1 MGYILCQNKKNG
13 DLKDDFFYCR
23 FGKKILLTFIF
34 GLLLLVPNV
43 NAEEKNEV
51 TLNFNS
57 GIIHDGY
64 VEYSGIGKIQ
74 LFKNDELVT
83 DISNN
88 MVIDLNETEYKFIIK
103 KENTSSVTGTLPVRL
118 KINEKYYYP
127 STTDESFNLDSSK
140 FSGVLNIELIRASIT
155 VNTEVK
161 SIYIDIKS
169 TGVID
174 FTKNKQYVVDFSNEN
189 ELTNGLK
196 TFVEFGQTLYY
207 KKVNDGLLLTE
218 DEKEAIIKVIGSND
232 ENKATFEILNTSNL
246 KEETFKGLHMKYTGS
261 KLQYDGIEDGVIN
274 ETRYDY
280 YTRCNYD
287 FVFRYDNEYKVLEGA
302 NQTLRINKI
311 KDLIIRIEAS
321 FDLFKTN
328 GKVYINDELLDEN
341 NYTAKEGS
349 TIITLKEDYLKTLSK
364 GTYTLKVTFNDDRYA
379 ITNFF
384 IKEEIKNPETS
395 DNISNYI
402 IISITSLLLGGVF
415 IYNKNKLFEN

>member
-1 MGYILCQNKKNG
+1 MKN
-13 DLKDDFFYCR
+13 L
-23 FGKKILLTFIF
+23 KKILLTFIF

-88 MVIDLNETEYKFIIK
+88 MVIDLNEGEYKFIIK

-140 FSGVLNIELIRASIT
+140 FSGVLNIELIRASVT

-174 FTKNKQYVVDFSNEN
+174 FTKNKQYVVDFS
-189 ELTNGLK
+189 K
-196 TFVEFGQTLYY
+196 
-207 KKVNDGLLLTE
+207 
-218 DEKEAIIKVIGSND
+218 
-232 ENKATFEILNTSNL
+232 
-246 KEETFKGLHMKYTGS
+246 
-261 KLQYDGIEDGVIN
+261 
-274 ETRYDY
+274 
-280 YTRCNYD
+280 
-287 FVFRYDNEYKVLEGA
+287 
-302 NQTLRINKI
+302 
-311 KDLIIRIEAS
+311 
-321 FDLFKTN
+321 
-328 GKVYINDELLDEN
+328 
-341 NYTAKEGS
+341 
-349 TIITLKEDYLKTLSK
+349 
-364 GTYTLKVTFNDDRYA
+364 
-379 ITNFF
+379 
-384 IKEEIKNPETS
+384 
-395 DNISNYI
+395 
-402 IISITSLLLGGVF
+402 
-415 IYNKNKLFEN
+415 

>member
-1 MGYILCQNKKNG
+1 MKN
-13 DLKDDFFYCR
+13 L
-23 FGKKILLTFIF
+23 KKILLTFIF

-43 NAEEKNEV
+43 NAEDVKNEV

-311 KDLIIRIEAS
+311 KDLIIKIEAS

>member
-1 MGYILCQNKKNG
+1 MKN
-13 DLKDDFFYCR
+13 F
-23 FGKKILLTFIF
+23 KKILLTFIF

-118 KINEKYYYP
+118 KINEKYYYL

-140 FSGVLNIELIRASIT
+140 FSGVLNIELIRASVT

-287 FVFRYDNEYKVLEGA
+287 FVFRYDNEYKVLEGV
-302 NQTLRINKI
+302 NQTLRINKV